1 MLAELQQLADTQ
13 DAKIRQLDFKIVE
26 IASAH
31 ETELDLQQQL
41 RATKMQAMALDRN
54 MRFCRFH
61 LTRARNVQS
70 RLERMHAFVCRSVS
84 VIQLQLAE
92 ERKTLSHIKE
102 VLTLSTIS
110 DYNSMCIHSHVISK
124 CFAGFGKARDSSRRS
139 EH

>member
-1 MLAELQQLADTQ
+1 
-13 DAKIRQLDFKIVE
+13 
-26 IASAH
+26 
-31 ETELDLQQQL
+31 
-41 RATKMQAMALDRN
+41 MQAMALDRN

-102 VLTLSTIS
+102 VDKFFPFLLVSVRSLALLFQNVVQDLEKLETRRADQNTDNFRFDEESRKTKRFLVNAVQVPLS
-110 DYNSMCIHSHVISK
+110 
-124 CFAGFGKARDSSRRS
+124 F
-139 EH
+139 